1 MEGINNEG
9 YIYRNMW
16 STIILFVPF
25 SIYYI
30 VKKVKPLNYN
40 IIFICGTIIYTILL
54 FVLYKTNNIS
64 SYYYYKIYYLIWP
77 IIIYISTLGII
88 EFYNKKTLNKIIAII
103 LITIYII
110 IMFAFIKNITYYFKG
125 SYTSKDK
132 EGFTTIMGIFNI
144 NRTLLEMP
152 KLINIEE
159 MNCLEYVENN
169 IDPEKTLFIIIP
181 RQEDWKQILLYNKV
195 PHNTNFTNINEE
207 IEKWNNGEYEN
218 IVLFI
223 NRNTY
228 KVNNEKINLTNA
240 EKIYSNNETQIWRN
254 IKR

>member
-16 STIILFVPF
+16 SVIILFVPF

-30 VKKVKPLNYN
+30 VKKVKQLNYN
-40 IIFICGTIIYTILL
+40 IIFIFGTIIYTILL

-64 SYYYYKIYYLIWP
+64 SYYYYKMYYLIWP
-77 IIIYISTLGII
+77 IIIYMSTLGII
-88 EFYNKKTLNKIIAII
+88 EFYNKKTLNKIIAIV

-110 IMFAFIKNITYYFKG
+110 IMFILIKNTTYYFNK
-125 SYTSKDK
+125 SYKAKDK
-132 EGFTTIMGIFNI
+132 EGLTTIMGIFNI

-152 KLINIEE
+152 KLINNEE

-169 IDPEKTLFIIIP
+169 INSEKTLFIIIP

-195 PHNTNFTNINEE
+195 PHNTNFTNIDEE

-240 EKIYSNNETQIWRN
+240 EKIYSNNETQIWKN
-254 IKR
+254 KG